1 MSEQSRTRRYLRI
14 LSIAVGL
21 VLPALSLMPLGS
33 LWLWERGVI
42 LYWALAS
49 TLIVLFTFL
58 ALQRLFRERIPQIAL
73 ENSPTASN
81 PAGTGEP
88 WTPSEAR
95 AWEDVVAI
103 AGQVDPARITSQEAA
118 LELAFE
124 TIDAVARKIHPEVRE
139 PVWQFTVPEALAML
153 ERVSKRLGTFVD
165 EHVPLSDRI
174 TVAQALVLYRWRGTI
189 DALEKA
195 YGIWRIA
202 RLANPMSAA
211 TMEIRERLSK
221 QMLQWGREQ
230 IARQLAEAY
239 VMEVGR
245 AAIDL
250 YGGRLSIGEREL
262 GAHVTGVAR
271 TDRDN
276 AANETAEPLRVMV
289 AGQVSAGKSSL
300 VNALAGE
307 VRAAVDV
314 LPTTSRFVPYELKR
328 SGLPTALIID
338 SPGLDPN
345 TATVDELVQRSAD
358 CDIILWVA
366 AANAA
371 DRQLDRRAISG
382 FRSNFAAKP
391 NRRRPPM
398 LLVLTN
404 IDRLRPFKEWLPP
417 YDLEA
422 ANKPKAQSINEALE
436 AAAADL
442 QFDVAEV
449 VPVSLLNDREP
460 YNIDALWSR
469 IVAIL
474 PEAQRAQ
481 LLRRLQDLKSESRW
495 SRLWSQTVSGGQLI
509 GRTMK
514 R

>member
-1 MSEQSRTRRYLRI
+1 M
-14 LSIAVGL
+14 
-21 VLPALSLMPLGS
+21 
-33 LWLWERGVI
+33 
-42 LYWALAS
+42 
-49 TLIVLFTFL
+49 
-58 ALQRLFRERIPQIAL
+58 
-73 ENSPTASN
+73 
-81 PAGTGEP
+81 
-88 WTPSEAR
+88 
-95 AWEDVVAI
+95 
-103 AGQVDPARITSQEAA
+103 TSQEAA
-118 LELAFE
+118 LELAFK
-124 TIDAVARKIHPEVRE
+124 TIDAVARRIHPEVRE

-153 ERVSKRLGTFVD
+153 ERVSKRLGTFVG
-165 EHVPLSDRI
+165 ENVPLSDRL
-174 TVAQALVLYRWRGTI
+174 TVAQALTLYRWRGTI

-195 YGIWRIA
+195 YDIWRIA
-202 RLANPMSAA
+202 RLANPVTAA
-211 TMEIRERLSK
+211 TLEIRERLSK
-221 QMLQWGREQ
+221 QMLQWGRER

-239 VMEVGR
+239 VKEVGR

-250 YGGRLSIGEREL
+250 YGGRLSVGVHEL
-262 GAHVTGVAR
+262 EAHVTGVSR
-271 TDRDN
+271 TDLDN
-276 AANETAEPLRVMV
+276 AAKETAEPLRVMV

-300 VNALAGE
+300 INALAGE

-314 LPTTSRFVPYELKR
+314 LPTTSRFVPYELKH

-345 TATVDELVQRSAD
+345 TVDELLQRSAD

-371 DRQLDRRAISG
+371 DRKLDGRVISG
-382 FRSNFAAKP
+382 FRSSFAARP

-422 ANKPKAQSINEALE
+422 ATKPKAHSINEALE

-442 QFDVAEV
+442 EFDVTEV
-449 VPVSLLNDREP
+449 VPVSLLNEQEP